1 MTIIIL
7 FTYLF
12 ISGIGYFTIYQK
24 LQRDSVNIEFARDYR
39 HRLISLANRFFQTYD
54 RYDRTGSVDSELYI
68 WLVKNVDKMQ
78 FNLGGVGI
86 IQYVA
91 PYRAYHVPRYQ
102 VIINTL
108 PKFRDGTVKD
118 FDVDSCDDCLLRY
131 IGITEGVISLGRKNL
146 RNPLIWFRE
155 GFQQLM
161 SLPFHILNWFNILS
175 DNSFSNLTNSFLFKL
190 LSGIA
195 GLITLA
201 SGIVTIIVGKDQTLV
216 YFKHLFRK

>member
-1 MTIIIL
+1 M
-7 FTYLF
+7 
-12 ISGIGYFTIYQK
+12 
-24 LQRDSVNIEFARDYR
+24 
-39 HRLISLANRFFQTYD
+39 
-54 RYDRTGSVDSELYI
+54 
-68 WLVKNVDKMQ
+68 
-78 FNLGGVGI
+78 
-86 IQYVA
+86 A